1 MKKFDLK
8 TLIIMALFAA
18 ISIVLTRFMVIWL
31 TNSVRISFGSIPI
44 MLAGMLFG
52 PVAGGFTGAVADIVG
67 STLFSGM
74 GWYPPI
80 TIPAILSGIIPA
92 LLKPVLLK
100 KITIWRVY
108 AVILLSNLVTSIGL
122 TTWLL
127 SGLYGTGYFEL
138 LVVRAPITATVT
150 VIEGLVVYVLY
161 KRLIKELKG

>member
-138 LVVRAPITATVT
+138 LVVRAPITAAVT
-150 VIEGLVVYVLY
+150 IIEGLVVYVLY